1 MTTESP
7 TLLIPTVGGM
17 AEATPEGID
26 VTTLLQPIIQLTT
39 AVVAPVFP
47 QATTPA
53 PLSDVTDVYKM
64 ETTTISIVGA
74 STNDG
79 SFEAVLG
86 GVITAI
92 ILMLLCL
99 TALVLRYMF
108 KHKGTYLTHEEDDG
122 ESIEKADIELQR
134 DTALLEAVEEE
145 E

>member
-1 MTTESP
+1 MATVNPDLLATTMKAMEMSTP
-7 TLLIPTVGGM
+7 TGR
-17 AEATPEGID
+17 D
-26 VTTLLQPIIQLTT
+26 VTTLLQLAT
-39 AVVAPVFP
+39 AVVTPVVHH
-47 QATTPA
+47 ATTPA
-53 PLSDVTDVYKM
+53 PLPDITDVYKR

-74 STNDG
+74 STTDG

-108 KHKGTYLTHEEDDG
+108 KHKGTYLTHEEDG